1 MGTICAPACAN
12 IFMAYFEE
20 KFIYPLI
27 DAKTLLY
34 LRFIDDIFM
43 IWTKSEKDLIEFLNE
58 LNTKHTSIKFEFKY
72 STLYK
77 KPTDRQNY
85 LHSKS
90 EHPYSLKKSIAYS
103 QALRI
108 KRICSTQNEFEKH
121 SSNLLQQ
128 LKEKAYHHDTL
139 KEQIE
144 KARTQERTLLLN
156 KNPEEVKQS
165 IPISITYNRTL
176 PKIKSIVAKHWHVLQ
191 VNPELKER
199 FQSSPIIAFRKNKN
213 LKQIIGNNTIEH
225 NKKLIRS
232 NNKVNGK
239 SSPCLSNTKTLCC
252 KQVVS
257 TTHPLKVIKLIA
269 YLRSSVTSIAKV
281 HF

>member
-128 LKEKAYHHDTL
+128 LKKKAYHHDTL

>member
-1 MGTICAPACAN
+1 
-12 IFMAYFEE
+12 MAYFEE

-72 STLYK
+72 SRQQIEFLDSLVYIDNNNKLQATLYK
-77 KPTDRQNY
+77 KPTDRQKY

-90 EHPYSLKKSIAYS
+90 EHPYSLKKSIACS

-108 KRICSTQNEFEKH
+108 KRICSTQNEFEKY

-128 LKEKAYHHDTL
+128 LKKKGYHHDTL

-144 KARTQERTLLLN
+144 KARVQERTLLF
-156 KNPEEVKQS
+156 K
-165 IPISITYNRTL
+165 
-176 PKIKSIVAKHWHVLQ
+176 
-191 VNPELKER
+191 
-199 FQSSPIIAFRKNKN
+199 
-213 LKQIIGNNTIEH
+213 
-225 NKKLIRS
+225 
-232 NNKVNGK
+232 
-239 SSPCLSNTKTLCC
+239 
-252 KQVVS
+252 
-257 TTHPLKVIKLIA
+257 
-269 YLRSSVTSIAKV
+269 
-281 HF
+281 

>member
-1 MGTICAPACAN
+1 MGTICAPAYAN
-12 IFMAYFEE
+12 TFMAYFEE

-128 LKEKAYHHDTL
+128 LKKKAYHHDSL

-144 KARTQERTLLLN
+144 KARVQERTLLLN

-165 IPISITYNRTL
+165 IPISIICNRTL

-213 LKQIIGNNTIEH
+213 LKQTIGNNTIEH

-269 YLRSSVTSIAKV
+269 CLRSSVTSIAKV

>member
-1 MGTICAPACAN
+1 MGTICAPAYAN
-12 IFMAYFEE
+12 TFMAYFEE

-128 LKEKAYHHDTL
+128 LKKKAYHHGSL

-144 KARTQERTLLLN
+144 KARVQERTLLLN

-165 IPISITYNRTL
+165 IPISIICNRTL

-213 LKQIIGNNTIEH
+213 LKQTIGNNTIEH

-269 YLRSSVTSIAKV
+269 CLRSSVTSIAKV